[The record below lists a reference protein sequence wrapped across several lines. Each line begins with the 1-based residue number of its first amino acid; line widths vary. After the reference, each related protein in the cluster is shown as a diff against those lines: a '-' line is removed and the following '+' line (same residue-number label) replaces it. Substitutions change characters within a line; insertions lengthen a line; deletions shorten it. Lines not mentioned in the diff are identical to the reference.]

1 MFCRVGFVDSQRSQ
15 HTSLMFCCVEL
26 IHSLRSQHTSL
37 MCCHVEFV
45 DSVGGSAARAGGI
58 TVAGLALGLAVGS
71 AAQSW
76 LRVDIV
82 PIGVSHHYLCMHWL
96 HQHIKYALG
105 R

>member
-1 MFCRVGFVDSQRSQ
+1 MFCHANFIDSLRSQ
-15 HTSLMFCCVEL
+15 HTSLMFCRVE
-26 IHSLRSQHTSL
+26 I
-37 MCCHVEFV
+37 V
-45 DSVGGSAARAGGI
+45 DSVGASAARAGGI

-82 PIGVSHHYLCMHWL
+82 PIGVSHPYLCMYRL
-96 HQHIKYALG
+96 SQHIRCGLG